1 MTKTNKYSPGDHC
14 WFLDGV
20 YLSEVTIM
28 ETKTFLEGMLA
39 EFTMHRVT
47 GDDPRWISPSNLFLR
62 PAEVVQLRAKIEDS
76 KRALDWVLGEIESVV
91 V

>member
-1 MTKTNKYSPGDHC
+1 LKECKYNVGVHGG
-14 WFLDGV
+14 FLGGV

-28 ETKTFLEGMLA
+28 ETKTFLKGMRA

-62 PAEVVQLRAKIEDS
+62 PAEVAHLRAEIEAR
-76 KRALDWVLGEIESVV
+76 KRELDWVLEEIGEVV
-91 V
+91 